1 MENTDDKNK
10 TLSLRVVES
19 EILNSYTRWKTT
31 LNVTPKGK
39 GSLVKWTGE
48 YEKRD
53 ESVPEPTMYADFYI
67 IMTNILDAYLLD
79 AWLSMRE
86 DYMYHFYKY
95 VSYIYNGFLCHEKAW
110 WSLVEYY
117 ICVNFLISTM
127 CLCSSSGP
135 LLYITI

>member
-79 AWLSMRE
+79 A
-86 DYMYHFYKY
+86 
-95 VSYIYNGFLCHEKAW
+95 
-110 WSLVEYY
+110 
-117 ICVNFLISTM
+117 
-127 CLCSSSGP
+127 
-135 LLYITI
+135 